1 MVKTTTSE
9 VRGQGSL
16 TSAPAREIATKVF
29 NSYKEYCEEL
39 EYTPNLNGVSSE
51 FAKQHP
57 NFVEDNSTNKSC
69 WNCISCTKCYDC
81 HSCKECNECSYCTKC
96 ENCDH
101 CSYCTE
107 CETCDHSYISNN
119 CKNCFAISESSDL
132 VNELDEIF

>member
-9 VRGQGSL
+9 VREQGSL
-16 TSAPAREIATKVF
+16 TSAPAREIATTKVF

-39 EYTPNLNGVSSE
+39 EYTPNLNGVSAE

-81 HSCKECNECSYCTKC
+81 DDCKQCDDCSYCLRC
-96 ENCDH
+96 ENC
-101 CSYCTE
+101 S
-107 CETCDHSYISNN
+107 HSCRSIN
-119 CKNCFAISESSDL
+119 CKNCFGIYQSSDL
-132 VNELDEIF
+132 VNKLEIF